1 MSKYSSFK
9 SHQLITENWRK
20 FVTED
25 AGLDSAEYLLSQM
38 DAEARADI
46 LRAVEEAIL
55 GHAPANEEGLAYVAD
70 RLGRYGD
77 AELEENEEEL
87 APMIQS
93 LLGNPKA
100 VAELKRKLD
109 LGEVDPDAVAVY

>member
-9 SHQLITENWRK
+9 SHQLITENWHK
-20 FVTED
+20 FLTED

-38 DAEARADI
+38 SVEARADI
-46 LRAVEEAIL
+46 LRTVEEAIL

-109 LGEVDPDAVAVY
+109 LGEVDPNAHEL